1 MTSIMPR
8 TQTPTDLRFEQ
19 PIRVAIV
26 DEFPAHVMGLAQ
38 TIDRSPSLEVVATA
52 SSGAA
57 LLQRITETAPDVV
70 IIEPWMRSGD
80 GVACITRIA
89 QEHPEIAIIALSRMW
104 DDDHSAESRIAGA
117 AAHLPKDT
125 DLEDLPA
132 LVRQVVAGAEVRPAG
147 QGATSRS
154 SLLTEREREVLR
166 LAARGQSNADIAH
179 ALFVTEQTVKF
190 HLSNVYRKLGVHNR
204 TEASHRAAQA
214 GMLG

>member
-1 MTSIMPR
+1 MTSTVPPTQATTGLR
-8 TQTPTDLRFEQ
+8 TDQ

-26 DEFPAHVMGLAQ
+26 DEFPGHVVGIAQ
-38 TIDRSPSLEVVATA
+38 AIDRSPSLEVVATA

-57 LLQRITETAPDVV
+57 LLQRITETTPDVV

-80 GVACITRIA
+80 GVSCISRIA
-89 QEHPEIAIIALSRMW
+89 QEHPEITIIALSRMW
-104 DDDHSAESRIAGA
+104 DDDHSSESRIAGA
-117 AAHLPKDT
+117 AAHLPKET

-132 LVRQVVAGAEVRPAG
+132 LIRQVVAGAEVRPAA
-147 QGATSRS
+147 QGTTSRS

-179 ALFVTEQTVKF
+179 TLFVTEQTVKF
-190 HLSNVYRKLGVHNR
+190 HLSNIYRKLGVHNR